1 MTLMYEWART
11 NNMKFNGS
19 KFQLVRFGYNEE
31 LEEDTLYFTDEMKEV
46 IERFETLRDLGVIM
60 SETATFDAH
69 LEHVC
74 TKVRQKTGWVLRTFY
89 TRKLSFMKTIYKSLI
104 LPQTDYYS
112 HLYMPVK
119 STGIYGS
126 HLTGGILCQKMSY
139 FCQL

>member
-1 MTLMYEWART
+1 
-11 NNMKFNGS
+11 
-19 KFQLVRFGYNEE
+19 
-31 LEEDTLYFTDEMKEV
+31 MKEV

-104 LPQTDYYS
+104 LSRSLGACGPSGFWSRVWRRMRQRVCLQKTPRGAFNILPRESIENLPRGSIHHYTPSAFPQIV
-112 HLYMPVK
+112 PV
-119 STGIYGS
+119 
-126 HLTGGILCQKMSY
+126 
-139 FCQL
+139 